1 MRIELDRVTKRYGK
15 VVALDGVGLD
25 VPAGARVALLG
36 ANGSGKTTLTR
47 VVMGLVRHDGE
58 VRLGGAPR
66 TPALA
71 ARISYVPQ
79 ISPPW
84 SAPVGEVIAAVAAL
98 RGIPAVRVA
107 ALAAQLELRVDAVAH
122 RPFRS
127 LSGGNRQKLLIAL
140 ALAAAPSLAILD
152 EPTAS
157 LDAAARQR
165 FFELA
170 ADRMER
176 ATVVLCSHRLD
187 ELRTLVDHVVLLA
200 DGRVAWQG
208 PAERYLGEHTASVI
222 ELCVADGS
230 EADAAWL
237 RGHGFVRGAAG
248 WWRRPADAAD
258 KLALVPA
265 ALAALGA
272 RVRDLAVRDAERVA
286 PGGRHA

>member
-1 MRIELDRVTKRYGK
+1 MRIELERVTKRYGK
-15 VVALDGVGLD
+15 VVALDGVSLD
-25 VPAGARVALLG
+25 VPSGARVALLG

-47 VVMGLVRHDGE
+47 VVMGLIRHDGE
-58 VRLGGAPR
+58 VRLAGAER

-71 ARISYVPQ
+71 ARISYVSQ

-84 SAPVGEVIAAVAAL
+84 SAPVGEVVAAVAAL
-98 RGIPAVRVA
+98 RGVPAVRVA
-107 ALAAQLELRVDAVAH
+107 ALAAQLELRVDEVEH

-140 ALAAAPSLAILD
+140 ALAAAPGLAILD

-170 ADRMER
+170 ADRLER

-187 ELRTLVDHVVLLA
+187 ELRTLVDHVVVLA

-208 PAERYLGEHTASVI
+208 PAERYLGEHVASVI
-222 ELCVADGS
+222 ELCVADGT
-230 EADAAWL
+230 ERDTAW
-237 RGHGFVRGAAG
+237 
-248 WWRRPADAAD
+248 
-258 KLALVPA
+258 
-265 ALAALGA
+265 
-272 RVRDLAVRDAERVA
+272 
-286 PGGRHA
+286 

>member
-1 MRIELDRVTKRYGK
+1 MTEIRIELDRVTKRYGK
-15 VVALDGVGLD
+15 VVALDTVTLD
-25 VPAGARVALLG
+25 VPGGARVALLG

-58 VRLGGAPR
+58 VRFGGGPR
-66 TPALA
+66 TPELA
-71 ARISYVPQ
+71 ARIGYVPQ

-98 RGIPAVRVA
+98 RSVPPARVT
-107 ALAAQLELRVDAVAH
+107 ALAGELELPIDAVAH

-140 ALAAAPSLAILD
+140 ALAGAPSLAILD

-170 ADRMER
+170 TDRLER

-187 ELRTLVDHVVLLA
+187 ELRTLVDHVVVLA

-208 PAERYLGEHTASVI
+208 PADRYLGQHVASVI
-222 ELCVADGS
+222 ELCVAEGD
-230 EADAAWL
+230 DAWL

-265 ALAALGA
+265 ALTALGP
-272 RVRDLAVRDAERVA
+272 RVRDLAVRDAERVT
-286 PGGRHA
+286 PGAGHA